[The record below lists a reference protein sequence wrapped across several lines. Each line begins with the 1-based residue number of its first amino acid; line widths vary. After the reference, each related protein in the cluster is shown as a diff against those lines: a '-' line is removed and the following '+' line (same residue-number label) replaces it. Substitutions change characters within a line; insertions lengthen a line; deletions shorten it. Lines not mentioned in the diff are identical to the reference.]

1 MISALC
7 LLLSAAIGAAPLP
20 AEALTARLILTQVAQ
35 DGAFQPSELRT
46 DPGQC
51 RRFQASGFAQAAAGY
66 ALADFPGATLYLP
79 EAHADEDDTGRA
91 LGTAWQMP
99 DAATGNAFTEV
110 ASYDYKSS
118 LSAKEN
124 RQAAEDFLKNVRAGD
139 MLQMVASYQ
148 SGGRG
153 THTLLFTR
161 PYDPRLDTLHWV
173 DSNFDNRRVD
183 GVRYGYVHAYQ
194 ERALS
199 ELAGWIAAEFGNGA
213 TLYRLRTDV
222 VARGAE

>member
-20 AEALTARLILTQVAQ
+20 ADALTARMILTEVAQ

-51 RRFQASGFAQAAAGY
+51 RRFQANAFAQAAAGY
-66 ALADFPGATLYLP
+66 ALAEYPGVPLYLP
-79 EAHADEDDTGRA
+79 EAHASEEATGRA
-91 LGTAWQMP
+91 LGTCWHMP
-99 DAATGNAFTEV
+99 EEETGNAFVEV
-110 ASYDYKSS
+110 AAYDFKSGW
-118 LSAKEN
+118 SAKEN
-124 RQAAEDFLKNVRAGD
+124 QQAAEAFLSNVRAGD
-139 MLQMVASYQ
+139 ILQMVGTYQ

-161 PYDPRLDTLHWV
+161 PYDPRLETLYWV

-183 GVRYGYVHAYQ
+183 GIRYGYVHAYQ
-194 ERALS
+194 QRSLS
-199 ELAGWIAAEFGNGA
+199 ELAGWIAAEVGNGA
-213 TLYRLRTDV
+213 TLYRVRADV
-222 VARGAE
+222 VAKEP